1 MKKRSAR
8 LRKRNT
14 KRQNTKRQNTKKN
27 RYRKKRR
34 SNKVKRGGGNGF
46 SMPYNG
52 KLSVAEMPYSYNRYS
67 TEGNIV

>member
-14 KRQNTKRQNTKKN
+14 KRRHTKKN
-27 RYRKKRR
+27 RYRNKRR
-34 SNKVKRGGGNGF
+34 SNKVRRGGGNGY

-52 KLSVAEMPYSYNRYS
+52 NLSVAEMPYSYNRYS
-67 TEGNIV
+67 TQGNIV

>member
-8 LRKRNT
+8 LRKRKT
-14 KRQNTKRQNTKKN
+14 KRRHTKKN
-27 RYRKKRR
+27 YRNKRG
-34 SNKVKRGGGNGF
+34 SNKVKRGGGNGY

-67 TEGNIV
+67 TQGNIV

>member
-8 LRKRNT
+8 LRKRKT
-14 KRQNTKRQNTKKN
+14 KRRHTKKN
-27 RYRKKRR
+27 YRNKRS
-34 SNKVKRGGGNGF
+34 SNKVKRGGGNGY

-67 TEGNIV
+67 TQGNIV

>member
-8 LRKRNT
+8 LRKR
-14 KRQNTKRQNTKKN
+14 NTKRQNTKKN